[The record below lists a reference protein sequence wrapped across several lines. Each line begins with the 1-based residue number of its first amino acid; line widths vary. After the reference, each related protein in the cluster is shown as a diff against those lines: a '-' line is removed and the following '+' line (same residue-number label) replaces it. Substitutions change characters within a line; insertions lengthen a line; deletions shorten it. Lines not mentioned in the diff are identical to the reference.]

1 MSLNDEER
9 RIVVRLQLEK
19 AHNTFS
25 QIHCCRKQVIGIMSL
40 IGYIIPFFMQSLLCL
55 FTMDI
60 MLVRIV
66 AR

>member
-25 QIHCCRKQVIGIMSL
+25 QIPLLSEAGYWDNVA
-40 IGYIIPFFMQSLLCL
+40 GYIIPFFMQSLLCL

-60 MLVRIV
+60 MSVRIV